1 MMLKTSRLILRPWNE
16 NDAEQL
22 RTNGGEARFVFWD
35 VSLNKTMK
43 L

>member
-16 NDAEQL
+16 NDAEEL
-22 RTNGGEARFVFWD
+22 RTRGGEARFVFWD
-35 VSLNKTMK
+35 GSLNKTIK